1 GWPKRTA
8 GNHKVPHPLASSF
21 HLEPEKT
28 KDRERVRERRVA
40 DRRNGDPATEK
51 PR

>member
-8 GNHKVPHPLASSF
+8 VNPNVPHPLASSF
-21 HLEPEKT
+21 HQGPEKT
-28 KDRERVRERRVA
+28 KERERVRERRVA

-51 PR
+51 LQ